1 MGNEAR
7 RGVSDDVPATDGGPL
22 APAFYAAVG
31 GGRGWRAWLT
41 LLHLPY
47 TAWHLSYVAIGAA
60 LAPQFTGW
68 RLAGA
73 LLAFFLAVGVG
84 AHALDELRGRPL
96 GTDIPASVLLG
107 AAAIG
112 VVVPVA
118 AGLAYGGW
126 RMLPFVGVGIV
137 LVVAYNL
144 ELGRGLLHNGFGFAL
159 GWGAFP
165 VLTGYY
171 AQTFQ
176 LGLSALVAA
185 GAAFLLS
192 LAQRTLSLRA
202 RDLRRRTASVS
213 GHAVGVDGRVSAL
226 DRQTLLAPVEDA
238 LRLVAAGLV
247 CLAVAMV
254 LSR

>member
-1 MGNEAR
+1 M
-7 RGVSDDVPATDGGPL
+7 SIP
-22 APAFYAAVG
+22 PAFYAGPA
-31 GGRGWRAWLT
+31 GGRGPRAWLT

-60 LAPQFTGW
+60 LAPRFADW
-68 RLAGA
+68 RLAGT

-96 GTDIPASVLLG
+96 STEIPASALLS
-107 AAAIG
+107 AAAVG
-112 VVVPVA
+112 VTVPAV
-118 AGLAYGGW
+118 AGLIYGGW
-126 RMLPFVGVGIV
+126 RMLPFVVVGIV
-137 LVVAYNL
+137 LVTAYNL
-144 ELGRGLLHNGFGFAL
+144 ELGRGVLHNGVVFAL

-171 AQTFQ
+171 AQDFS
-176 LGLSALVAA
+176 LGISAFVAA
-185 GAAFLLS
+185 AAAFLLS

-213 GHAVGVDGRVSAL
+213 GRIVGAGGRATAL
-226 DRQTLLAPVEDA
+226 DRQTLLAPLEDA

-247 CLAVAMV
+247 LLAIAMV
-254 LSR
+254 WSR